1 MTSARMALRRIS
13 SAILAG
19 ALLLG
24 GIVVP
29 CSAAFEGN
37 PVIFVHGGFG
47 SAGQFESQAMRFSS
61 NGYPDGHLAALEYDS
76 LFGLQS
82 MDDVLASLDDLIAE
96 LRASTGAAQVD
107 LMGHSLGTAV
117 SQMYLSTPARAASVA
132 HYVNIDG
139 GEADAPPVGV
149 DTLAIWAGKGRPGRR
164 IVGAQNVT
172 VPNQTHVESATS
184 AESFAAMYRFLT
196 GKNPSTVD
204 IVRVRGPIEISGRA
218 VLFPQNAGVEGAT
231 LDVWELYSFSG
242 ERKGSTPVATFT
254 IGADGAFGPVDGIA
268 GRTYEFVLSRPT
280 STRTHRLYFEPFF
293 RSSHFV
299 RLLTSEPGGAIDSLI
314 EKSDRHMALTI
325 VRYKELWGDQGDES
339 DVLQID
345 GTDVLNEATS
355 PQSNRTNGL
364 FVFDA
369 GSDGVTDLSAPIS
382 TIAGLPFL
390 SGADLFIP
398 AEVPARGRLFV
409 RVIPRG
415 QPRAARRVVVP
426 RTASTVSA
434 ITIHLNDF
442 ETPPT
447 PRSNRPL
454 RIAVKPDEEA

>member
-1 MTSARMALRRIS
+1 MTRSRKALGRIGSAVVA
-13 SAILAG
+13 A

-24 GIVVP
+24 ASVAP
-29 CSAAFEGN
+29 CSAEFDGN

-61 NGYPDGHLAALEYDS
+61 NGYPDSHLAALEYDS

-82 MDDVLASLDDLIAE
+82 MDDVLSGLDDLIAE
-96 LRASTGAAQVD
+96 LQASTGAAQVD

-117 SQMYLSTPARAASVA
+117 SQMYLSTPERAAAVA

-139 GEADAPPVGV
+139 GEADAPPGGV
-149 DTLAIWAGKGRPGRR
+149 ETLAIWAGTGRPGRR

-172 VPNQTHVESATS
+172 IPNQTHVESATS

-196 GKNPSTVD
+196 GKNPATID
-204 IVRVRGPIEISGRA
+204 IVRERGPIEISGRA
-218 VLFPQNAGVEGAT
+218 VLFPQNEGVDGAT
-231 LDVWELYSFSG
+231 VDVWEVYSFNG
-242 ERKGSTPVATFT
+242 ERRGGAPAATFA
-254 IGADGAFGPVDGIA
+254 IGADGAFGPFHGIA
-268 GRTYEFVLSRPT
+268 GRSYEFVISRPD
-280 STRTHRLYFEPFF
+280 SDRTHRLYFEPFF

-299 RLLTSEPGGAIDSLI
+299 RLLTAEPGGAIDSLI
-314 EKSDRHMALTI
+314 ERSDRHMALTI

-339 DVLQID
+339 DRLEID
-345 GTDVLNEATS
+345 GTNVLNEATS

-398 AEVPARGRLFV
+398 AEVPARGRLIV
-409 RVIPRG
+409 RVVPRG
-415 QPRAARRVVVP
+415 DTLAARRVIVP

-442 ETPPT
+442 EIPPAR
-447 PRSNRPL
+447 RSDRPL
-454 RIAVKPDEEA
+454 RLAVKRQDEP